1 MGAPREGSSWTM
13 GTPQGFRDGP
23 SGSSPPVDGGA
34 LEGDDPG
41 PMPVLLYALGALTLA
56 LGLAGVVLPA
66 LPGAPLLVAGAVL
79 VGWAEGFTRV
89 SGWTVAGCAAIGL
102 AIWLVDLAAGIL
114 GARAFGASKWA
125 VIGAG
130 LGLLVGM
137 FLGLPGIVLGP
148 AVGAIVLEYARDPNF
163 TRAMKAGVGAF
174 LGFVLGSAVKVA
186 LSFALVGVLLLAL
199 LF

>member
-1 MGAPREGSSWTM
+1 MEI
-13 GTPQGFRDGP
+13 
-23 SGSSPPVDGGA
+23 
-34 LEGDDPG
+34 
-41 PMPVLLYALGALTLA
+41 LLYVLGAAA
-56 LGLAGVVLPA
+56 LLVGLAGVVLPA
-66 LPGAPLLVAGAVL
+66 LPGSALLVLGAL
-79 VGWAEGFTRV
+79 LIGWAEGFTRV
-89 SGWTVAGCAAIGL
+89 SGWTVAGCAVIGV
-102 AIWLVDLAAGIL
+102 AIWVVDLAAGVL

-148 AVGAIVLEYARDPNF
+148 AVGAIVLEYARDPDF
-163 TRAMKAGVGAF
+163 QRAMKAGVGAF